1 MVKNIL
7 ITGGAGYI
15 GSHIAEILLK
25 QKKKI
30 FLIDNLSTGYK
41 KLINK
46 KAKFFKIDIQ
56 NAKKISTSTLMED
69 EKDGVYLTPAH
80 VHKALR
86 KYLGIT
92 DKPES
97 EKFPF
102 PLIEDIAFFG

>member
-1 MVKNIL
+1 MVMERNAPYTNKVV
-7 ITGGAGYI
+7 GATD
-15 GSHIAEILLK
+15 AL
-25 QKKKI
+25 
-30 FLIDNLSTGYK
+30 
-41 KLINK
+41 
-46 KAKFFKIDIQ
+46 Q

-86 KYLGIT
+86 KYLGII

>member
-1 MVKNIL
+1 MVMERNAPYTNKVV
-7 ITGGAGYI
+7 GATD
-15 GSHIAEILLK
+15 AL
-25 QKKKI
+25 
-30 FLIDNLSTGYK
+30 
-41 KLINK
+41 
-46 KAKFFKIDIQ
+46 Q